1 MYRIVAAEVWENQ
14 DLNIDV
20 KSYERNTIEEAKS
33 FAEGII
39 EGSAFSVG
47 EASRIGAV
55 VIGKGEKMSIE
66 KFIETNDLQKE
77 WDDIGNALQDDLDEL
92 KKCLDF
98 TQS

>member
-1 MYRIVAAEVWENQ
+1 MYRIVVAEVWENE

-20 KSYERNTIEEAKS
+20 RAYERNTVEEAKS
-33 FAEGII
+33 FAEGIV

-66 KFIETNDLQKE
+66 KFIETNDLKEE
-77 WDDIGNALQDDLDEL
+77 WDDVGNALQEDLDKL
-92 KKCLDF
+92 KSCLDF
-98 TQS
+98 NQN